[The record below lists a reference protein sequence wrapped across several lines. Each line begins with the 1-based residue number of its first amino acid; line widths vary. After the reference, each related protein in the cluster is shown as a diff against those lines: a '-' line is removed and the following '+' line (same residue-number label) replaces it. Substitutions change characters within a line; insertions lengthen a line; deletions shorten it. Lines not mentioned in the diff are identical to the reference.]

1 MKMRIKKLYRLQ
13 FICLLSLLTLFVSSL
28 SAQQKLSLAQCRT
41 MALEQNREVKIAQ
54 NEIIAAEHTKKSALT
69 HYLPKVSFAGAWLHT
84 DRAIQPLE
92 NDLFLPIVP
101 YNAIDNTTG
110 KLNTEA
116 FNDPQT
122 AINTLVIN
130 PETGTPV
137 TDASGNPVFQNYA
150 MLPADELV
158 LDNKNTYYGRFTITQ
173 PIFTGFKI
181 IEANKIA
188 TRAQKI
194 AQEKELLTK
203 AEIVAKTDEAFWRV
217 VSLQEK
223 LKLANAYE
231 SLLDRLVQDLENMY
245 AEGVITRNDLLKAQ
259 VKKNEAKLK
268 KLQAENGCA
277 LSKMALAQI
286 IGAKE
291 YDIEIDSDNLEDIPE
306 ATPKSLENEIY
317 SDKRAEISM
326 LKEKVAIMDSKRNIE
341 KSKFMPDIVLT
352 GGYGWANPNLYN
364 GLKSEFGGDWSVGV
378 VVSIPIFTWGE
389 RSHNLQTATVNR
401 ENAELQL
408 DEAREMID
416 LQIRQ
421 NRYRYREV
429 LKKVEMTKLSKEQA
443 HENMRM
449 ANENLMEGRSR
460 LSELLEAQLQW
471 EVASSAHIDA
481 LVEMKTTLL
490 ELDKSTGEIYNYLY

>member
-1 MKMRIKKLYRLQ
+1 MKMRIKNLYRQQ
-13 FICLLSLLTLFVSSL
+13 FVCLLTFLTLFVSSL
-28 SAQQKLSLAQCRT
+28 SAQQKLNLAECRT

-54 NEIIAAEHTKKSALT
+54 NQIVAAEHTKKSALT
-69 HYLPKVSFAGAWLHT
+69 HYLPKISFGAAWLHT
-84 DRAIQPLE
+84 NKALQPLE
-92 NDLFLPIVP
+92 NNLFLPIVP
-101 YNAIDNTTG
+101 FNAIDITTG
-110 KLNTEA
+110 KLNPEA
-116 FNDPQT
+116 FNDLQT
-122 AINTLVIN
+122 AMNTLVMN
-130 PETGTPV
+130 PQTGAPMV
-137 TDASGNPVFQNYA
+137 DANGNPIFKNYA
-150 MLPADELV
+150 MLPADKLV
-158 LDNKNTYYGRFTITQ
+158 FDHKNSYLGRFAITQ

-181 IEANKIA
+181 TESNKIA
-188 TRAQKI
+188 TRAHKI
-194 AQEKELLTK
+194 AQENELLTK

-231 SLLDRLVQDLENMY
+231 SLLDRLVRDLENMF

-259 VKKNEAKLK
+259 VKRNEAKLK
-268 KLQAENGCA
+268 TLQAENGCA
-277 LSKMALAQI
+277 LSRMALAQI
-286 IGAKE
+286 IGVNE
-291 YDIEIDSDNLEDIPE
+291 CNMEIESENLQEAPE
-306 ATPKSLENEIY
+306 TMPISLKNEIS
-317 SDKRAEISM
+317 SDKRAEIAM
-326 LKEKVAIMDSKRNIE
+326 LKDKVAIMDSKRNIE
-341 KSKFMPDIVLT
+341 RSKFMPSIVLT
-352 GGYGWANPNLYN
+352 GGYGWVNPNLYS

-378 VVSIPIFTWGE
+378 AVSIPIFTWGE
-389 RSHNLQTATVNR
+389 RRHNLQTATLKR

-443 HENMRM
+443 QENMRM
-449 ANENLMEGRSR
+449 ANEHLVEGKSR

-471 EVASSAHIDA
+471 EIASSEHIDA